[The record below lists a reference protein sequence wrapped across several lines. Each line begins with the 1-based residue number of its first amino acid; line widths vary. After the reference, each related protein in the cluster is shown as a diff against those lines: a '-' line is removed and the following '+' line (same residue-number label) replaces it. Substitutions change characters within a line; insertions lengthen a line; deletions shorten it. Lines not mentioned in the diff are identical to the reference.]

1 MNLFSIKT
9 PLIWA
14 TIVVISL
21 VKVGCAENPNRQQEI
36 GAVTG
41 LLLGG
46 LVGSQIG
53 DGKGRNA
60 AIITGALLGTLAGSE
75 LGRRLDEGD
84 RMKMGRATSDALNN
98 NKIGTPSRWQSDRPH
113 IAGAVTP
120 TRDYTDE
127 NGNYCREIKQTVIIS
142 GETKQETGQACREKD
157 GSWSLS

>member
-1 MNLFSIKT
+1 MFSIKT
-9 PLIWA
+9 PVIWSTVIAFSLIQA
-14 TIVVISL
+14 
-21 VKVGCAENPNRQQEI
+21 GCAENPNRQQEI

-60 AIITGALLGTLAGSE
+60 AIVAGALLGTLAGSE
-75 LGRRLDEGD
+75 IGRRLDEAD
-84 RMKMGRATSDALNN
+84 RMKMGMATSDALNN
-98 NKIGTPSRWQSDRPH
+98 NKIGTSSRWQSDRSD

-127 NGNYCREIKQTVIIS
+127 NGNYCREIKQIVVIG
-142 GETKQETGQACREKD
+142 GETQQETGQACREKD

>member
-1 MNLFSIKT
+1 VIWSTVITFS
-9 PLIWA
+9 LIQA
-14 TIVVISL
+14 
-21 VKVGCAENPNRQQEI
+21 GCAENPNRQQEI

-60 AIITGALLGTLAGSE
+60 AIVAGALLGTLAGSE
-75 LGRRLDEGD
+75 IGRRLDEAD
-84 RMKMGRATSDALNN
+84 RMKMGMATSDALNN
-98 NKIGTPSRWQSDRPH
+98 NKIGTSSRWQSDRSD

-127 NGNYCREIKQTVIIS
+127 NGNYCREIKQTVVIG
-142 GETKQETGQACREKD
+142 GETQQETGQACREKD

>member
-1 MNLFSIKT
+1 MFSIKT
-9 PLIWA
+9 PVIWSTVIAFSLIQA
-14 TIVVISL
+14 
-21 VKVGCAENPNRQQEI
+21 GCAENPNRQQEI

-60 AIITGALLGTLAGSE
+60 AIVAGALLGTLAGSE
-75 LGRRLDEGD
+75 IGRRLDEAD
-84 RMKMGRATSDALNN
+84 RMKMGMATSDALNN
-98 NKIGTPSRWQSDRPH
+98 NNIGSSSSWQSDRSD
-113 IAGAVTP
+113 IAGPVTP

-127 NGNYCREIKQTVIIS
+127 NGNYCREIKQTVVIG
-142 GETKQETGQACREKD
+142 GETQQETGQACREKD

>member
-1 MNLFSIKT
+1 MFSIKT
-9 PLIWA
+9 PVIWSTVIAFSLIQA
-14 TIVVISL
+14 
-21 VKVGCAENPNRQQEI
+21 GCAENPNRQQEI

-60 AIITGALLGTLAGSE
+60 AIVAGALLGTLAGSE
-75 LGRRLDEGD
+75 IGRRLDKAD
-84 RMKMGRATSDALNN
+84 RMKMGMATSDALNN
-98 NKIGTPSRWQSDRPH
+98 NKIGTSSRWQSDRSD

-127 NGNYCREIKQTVIIS
+127 NGNYCREIKQTVVIG
-142 GETKQETGQACREKD
+142 GEAQQETGQACREKD

>member
-1 MNLFSIKT
+1 MFSKKN
-9 PLIWA
+9 PLIWS
-14 TIVVISL
+14 TIIAVSL
-21 VKVGCAENPNRQQEI
+21 IQAGCAENPNRQQEI

-53 DGKGRNA
+53 DGKGQNA
-60 AIITGALLGTLAGSE
+60 AIVAGAVLGTLAGSE
-75 LGRRLDEGD
+75 IGRRLDEAD
-84 RMKMGRATSDALNN
+84 RIKMGTATTDALNN
-98 NKIGTPSRWQSDRPH
+98 NKIGTSSRWQSNRPD

-127 NGNYCREIKQTVIIS
+127 NGNYCREIKQTVVIN
-142 GETKQETGQACREKD
+142 GETQQEISQACREKD

>member
-1 MNLFSIKT
+1 LFSIKT
-9 PLIWA
+9 PVIWSTVITFSLIQA
-14 TIVVISL
+14 
-21 VKVGCAENPNRQQEI
+21 GCAENPNRQQEI

-60 AIITGALLGTLAGSE
+60 AIVAGALLGTLAGSE
-75 LGRRLDEGD
+75 IGRRLDEAD
-84 RMKMGRATSDALNN
+84 RMKMGMATSDALNN
-98 NKIGTPSRWQSDRPH
+98 NKIGTSSRWQSDRSD

-127 NGNYCREIKQTVIIS
+127 NGNYCREIKQTVVIG
-142 GETKQETGQACREKD
+142 GETQQETGQACREKD

>member
-1 MNLFSIKT
+1 MFSIKT
-9 PLIWA
+9 PVIWSTVIAFSLIQA
-14 TIVVISL
+14 
-21 VKVGCAENPNRQQEI
+21 GCAENPNRQQEI

-60 AIITGALLGTLAGSE
+60 AIVAGALLGTLAGSE
-75 LGRRLDEGD
+75 IGRRLDEAD
-84 RMKMGRATSDALNN
+84 RMKMGMATSDALNN
-98 NKIGTPSRWQSDRPH
+98 NKIGTSSRWQSDRSD

-120 TRDYTDE
+120 TRDYTNE
-127 NGNYCREIKQTVIIS
+127 NGNYCREIKQTVVIG
-142 GETKQETGQACREKD
+142 GETQQETGQACREKD

>member
-1 MNLFSIKT
+1 LFSKKN
-9 PLIWA
+9 PLIWS
-14 TIVVISL
+14 TIIAVSL
-21 VKVGCAENPNRQQEI
+21 IQAGCAENPNRQQEI

-53 DGKGRNA
+53 DGKGQNA
-60 AIITGALLGTLAGSE
+60 AIVAGAVLGTLAGSE
-75 LGRRLDEGD
+75 IGRRLDEAD
-84 RMKMGRATSDALNN
+84 RIKMGTATTDALNN
-98 NKIGTPSRWQSDRPH
+98 NKIGTSSRWQSNRPD

-127 NGNYCREIKQTVIIS
+127 NGNYCREIKQTVVIN
-142 GETKQETGQACREKD
+142 GETQQEISQACREKD

>member
-1 MNLFSIKT
+1 MFSIKT
-9 PLIWA
+9 PVIWSTVIAFSLIQA
-14 TIVVISL
+14 
-21 VKVGCAENPNRQQEI
+21 GCAENPNRQQEI

-60 AIITGALLGTLAGSE
+60 TIVAGALLGTLAGSE
-75 LGRRLDEGD
+75 IGRRLDEAD
-84 RMKMGRATSDALNN
+84 RMKMGMATSDALNN
-98 NKIGTPSRWQSDRPH
+98 NKIGTSSRWQSDRSD

-127 NGNYCREIKQTVIIS
+127 NGNYCREIKQTVVIG
-142 GETKQETGQACREKD
+142 GETQQETGQACREKD

>member
-1 MNLFSIKT
+1 MFSIKT
-9 PLIWA
+9 PVIWSTVIAFSLIQA
-14 TIVVISL
+14 
-21 VKVGCAENPNRQQEI
+21 GCAENPNRQQEI

-60 AIITGALLGTLAGSE
+60 AIVAGALLGTLAGSE
-75 LGRRLDEGD
+75 IGRRLDEAD
-84 RMKMGRATSDALNN
+84 RMKMGIATSDALNN
-98 NKIGTPSRWQSDRPH
+98 NKIGTSSRWQSDRSD

-127 NGNYCREIKQTVIIS
+127 NGNYCREIKQTVVIG
-142 GETKQETGQACREKD
+142 GETQQETGQACREKD

>member
-1 MNLFSIKT
+1 MFSIKT
-9 PLIWA
+9 PVIWSTVITFSLIQA
-14 TIVVISL
+14 
-21 VKVGCAENPNRQQEI
+21 GCAENPNRQQEI

-60 AIITGALLGTLAGSE
+60 AIVAGALLGTLAGSE
-75 LGRRLDEGD
+75 IGRRLDEAD
-84 RMKMGRATSDALNN
+84 RMKMGMATSDALNN
-98 NKIGTPSRWQSDRPH
+98 NKIGTSSRWQSDRSD

-127 NGNYCREIKQTVIIS
+127 NGNYCRDFKQTVVIG
-142 GETKQETGQACREKD
+142 GETQQETGQACREKD

>member
-1 MNLFSIKT
+1 MFSIKT
-9 PLIWA
+9 PVIWSTVIAFSLIQA
-14 TIVVISL
+14 
-21 VKVGCAENPNRQQEI
+21 GCAENPNRQQEI

-60 AIITGALLGTLAGSE
+60 AIVAGALLGTLAGSE
-75 LGRRLDEGD
+75 IGRRLDEAD
-84 RMKMGRATSDALNN
+84 RMKMGMATSDALNN
-98 NKIGTPSRWQSDRPH
+98 NKIGTSSLWQSDRPD

-127 NGNYCREIKQTVIIS
+127 NGNYCREIKQTVVIK
-142 GETKQETGQACREKD
+142 GETQQETGQACREKD

>member
-1 MNLFSIKT
+1 MFSIKT
-9 PLIWA
+9 PVIWSTVIAFSLIQA
-14 TIVVISL
+14 
-21 VKVGCAENPNRQQEI
+21 GCAENPNRQQEI

-60 AIITGALLGTLAGSE
+60 AIVAGALLGTLAGSE
-75 LGRRLDEGD
+75 IGRRLDEAD
-84 RMKMGRATSDALNN
+84 RMKMGMATSDALNN
-98 NKIGTPSRWQSDRPH
+98 NKIGTSSRWQSDRSD

-127 NGNYCREIKQTVIIS
+127 NGNYCREIKQTVVIK
-142 GETKQETGQACREKD
+142 GETQQETGQACREKD

>member
-1 MNLFSIKT
+1 MFSIKT
-9 PLIWA
+9 PVIWSTVITFSLIQA
-14 TIVVISL
+14 
-21 VKVGCAENPNRQQEI
+21 GCAENPNRQQEI

-60 AIITGALLGTLAGSE
+60 AIVAGALLGTLAGSE
-75 LGRRLDEGD
+75 IGRRLDEAD
-84 RMKMGRATSDALNN
+84 RMKMGMATSDALNN
-98 NKIGTPSRWQSDRPH
+98 NKIGTSSRWQSDRSD

-120 TRDYTDE
+120 TRDYTNE
-127 NGNYCREIKQTVIIS
+127 NGNYCREIKQTVVIG
-142 GETKQETGQACREKD
+142 GETQQETGQACREKD

>member
-1 MNLFSIKT
+1 MFSIKT
-9 PLIWA
+9 QVIWSTVIAFSLIQA
-14 TIVVISL
+14 
-21 VKVGCAENPNRQQEI
+21 GCAENPNRQQEI

-60 AIITGALLGTLAGSE
+60 AIVAGALLGTLAGSE
-75 LGRRLDEGD
+75 IGRRLDEAD
-84 RMKMGRATSDALNN
+84 RMKMGMATSDALNN
-98 NKIGTPSRWQSDRPH
+98 NKIGTSSRWQSDRSD

-127 NGNYCREIKQTVIIS
+127 NGNYCREIKQTVVIG
-142 GETKQETGQACREKD
+142 GETQQETGQACREKD

>member
-1 MNLFSIKT
+1 MFSIKT
-9 PLIWA
+9 PVIWSTVIAFSLIQA
-14 TIVVISL
+14 
-21 VKVGCAENPNRQQEI
+21 GCAENPNRQQEI

-60 AIITGALLGTLAGSE
+60 AIVAGALLGTLAGSE
-75 LGRRLDEGD
+75 IGRRLDEAD
-84 RMKMGRATSDALNN
+84 RMKMGMATSDALNN
-98 NKIGTPSRWQSDRPH
+98 NKIGTSSRWQSDRSD
-113 IAGAVTP
+113 IDGAVTP

-127 NGNYCREIKQTVIIS
+127 NGNYCREIKQTVVIG
-142 GETKQETGQACREKD
+142 GETQQETGQACREKD

>member
-1 MNLFSIKT
+1 MFSIKT
-9 PLIWA
+9 PVIWSTVITFSLIQA
-14 TIVVISL
+14 
-21 VKVGCAENPNRQQEI
+21 GCAENPNRQQEI

-60 AIITGALLGTLAGSE
+60 AIVAGALLGTLAGSE
-75 LGRRLDEGD
+75 IGRRLDEAD
-84 RMKMGRATSDALNN
+84 RMKMGMATSDALNN
-98 NKIGTPSRWQSDRPH
+98 NKIGTSSRWQSDRSD

-127 NGNYCREIKQTVIIS
+127 NGNYCREIKQTVVIG
-142 GETKQETGQACREKD
+142 GETQQETGQACREKD

>member
-1 MNLFSIKT
+1 MFSIKT
-9 PLIWA
+9 SVIWSTVIAFSLIQA
-14 TIVVISL
+14 
-21 VKVGCAENPNRQQEI
+21 GCAENPNRQQEI

-60 AIITGALLGTLAGSE
+60 AIVAGALLGTLAGSE
-75 LGRRLDEGD
+75 IGRRLDKAD
-84 RMKMGRATSDALNN
+84 RMKMGMATSDALNN
-98 NKIGTPSRWQSDRPH
+98 NKIGTSSRWQSDRSD

-127 NGNYCREIKQTVIIS
+127 NGNYCREIKQTVVIG
-142 GETKQETGQACREKD
+142 GETQQETGQACREKD

>member
-1 MNLFSIKT
+1 MFSIKT
-9 PLIWA
+9 LVIWSTVIAFSLIQA
-14 TIVVISL
+14 
-21 VKVGCAENPNRQQEI
+21 GCAENPNRQQEI

-60 AIITGALLGTLAGSE
+60 AIVAGALLGTLAGSE
-75 LGRRLDEGD
+75 IGRRLDEAD
-84 RMKMGRATSDALNN
+84 RMKMGMATSDALNN
-98 NKIGTPSRWQSDRPH
+98 NKIGTSSRWQSDRSD

-127 NGNYCREIKQTVIIS
+127 NGNYCREIKQTVVIG
-142 GETKQETGQACREKD
+142 GETQQETGQACREKD

>member
-1 MNLFSIKT
+1 MFSIKT
-9 PLIWA
+9 PVIWSTLIA
-14 TIVVISL
+14 FSL
-21 VKVGCAENPNRQQEI
+21 IQAGCAENPNRQQEI

-60 AIITGALLGTLAGSE
+60 AIVAGALLGTLAGSE
-75 LGRRLDEGD
+75 IGRRLDEAD
-84 RMKMGRATSDALNN
+84 RMKMGMATSDALNN
-98 NKIGTPSRWQSDRPH
+98 NKIGTSSRWQSDRSD

-127 NGNYCREIKQTVIIS
+127 NGNYCREIKQIVVIG
-142 GETKQETGQACREKD
+142 GETQQETGQACREKD

>member
-1 MNLFSIKT
+1 MFSKKN
-9 PLIWA
+9 PLIWS
-14 TIVVISL
+14 TIIAVSL
-21 VKVGCAENPNRQQEI
+21 IQAGCAENPNRQQEI

-53 DGKGRNA
+53 DGKGQNA
-60 AIITGALLGTLAGSE
+60 AIVAGTVLGTLAGSE
-75 LGRRLDEGD
+75 IGRRLDEAD
-84 RMKMGRATSDALNN
+84 RIKMGTATTDALNN
-98 NKIGTPSRWQSDRPH
+98 NKIGTSSRWQSNRPD

-127 NGNYCREIKQTVIIS
+127 NGNYCREIKQTVVIN
-142 GETKQETGQACREKD
+142 GETQQEISQACREKD

>member
-1 MNLFSIKT
+1 MTLFFIKT
-9 PLIWA
+9 RLILA
-14 TIVVISL
+14 TVFVVSL
-21 VKVGCAENPNRQQEI
+21 VQAGCAENPKRQQEI
-36 GAVTG
+36 GAVAG

-60 AIITGALLGTLAGSE
+60 AIVTGAILGTLAGSE
-75 LGRRLDEGD
+75 LGRRLDEAD

-98 NKIGTPSRWQSDRPH
+98 NQIGTPSRWQSDRSD

-127 NGNYCREIKQTVIIS
+127 NGN
-142 GETKQETGQACREKD
+142 
-157 GSWSLS
+157 

>member
-1 MNLFSIKT
+1 MFSIKT
-9 PLIWA
+9 PVIWSTVITFSLIQA
-14 TIVVISL
+14 
-21 VKVGCAENPNRQQEI
+21 GCAENPNRQQEI

-60 AIITGALLGTLAGSE
+60 AIVAGALLGTLAGSE
-75 LGRRLDEGD
+75 IGRRLDEAD
-84 RMKMGRATSDALNN
+84 RMKMGMATSDALNN
-98 NKIGTPSRWQSDRPH
+98 NKIGTSSRWQSDRSD

-127 NGNYCREIKQTVIIS
+127 NGNYCREIKQIVVIG
-142 GETKQETGQACREKD
+142 GETQQETGQACREKD

>member
-1 MNLFSIKT
+1 MFSIKT
-9 PLIWA
+9 PVIWSTVIAFSLIQA
-14 TIVVISL
+14 
-21 VKVGCAENPNRQQEI
+21 GCAENPNRQQEI

-60 AIITGALLGTLAGSE
+60 AIVAGALLGTLAGSE
-75 LGRRLDEGD
+75 IGRRLDEAD
-84 RMKMGRATSDALNN
+84 RMKMGMATSDALNN
-98 NKIGTPSRWQSDRPH
+98 NKIGTSSRWQSDRSD

-127 NGNYCREIKQTVIIS
+127 NGNYCREIKQTVVIG
-142 GETKQETGQACREKD
+142 GEPQQETGQACREKD

>member
-1 MNLFSIKT
+1 MFSIKT
-9 PLIWA
+9 PVIWSTVIAFSLIQA
-14 TIVVISL
+14 
-21 VKVGCAENPNRQQEI
+21 GCAENPNRQQEI

-60 AIITGALLGTLAGSE
+60 AIVAGALLGTLAGSE
-75 LGRRLDEGD
+75 IGRRLDEAD
-84 RMKMGRATSDALNN
+84 RMKMGMATSDALNN
-98 NKIGTPSRWQSDRPH
+98 NKIGTSSRWQSDRSD

-127 NGNYCREIKQTVIIS
+127 NGNYCREIKQTVVIG
-142 GETKQETGQACREKD
+142 GETQQETGQACREKD